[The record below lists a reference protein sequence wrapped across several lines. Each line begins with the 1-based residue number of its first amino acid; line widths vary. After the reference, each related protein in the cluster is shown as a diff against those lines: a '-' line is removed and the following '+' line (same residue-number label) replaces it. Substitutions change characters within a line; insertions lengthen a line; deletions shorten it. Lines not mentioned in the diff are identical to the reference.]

1 MDAETTKERVM
12 AKEFY
17 YFVFLQGDSNKYN
30 CNGLVYGTWA
40 KNRAEAEEIAA
51 CAVTVYNGQYLE
63 AKPASKCRVDLYDVF
78 RLKLLVECYC
88 VVCGRTTGQ
97 HEWQDRRTNKATYC
111 GCNGPHD

>member
-1 MDAETTKERVM
+1 M

-40 KNRAEAEEIAA
+40 KNRVEAEEIAA

-63 AKPASKCRVDLYDVF
+63 AKPASQCRYVDLYEVSH
-78 RLKLLVECYC
+78 LSEKVECLC
-88 VVCGRTTGQ
+88 LACGKPTGY
-97 HEWQDRRTNKATYC
+97 HEWQDRKTNAATYC